1 MGLLI
6 NATTYVPIRDYNEAI
21 VETMKSAVDEIVWY
35 GGIKSVEVK

>member
-21 VETMKSAVDEIVWY
+21 VETMKSAVDEIVWH
-35 GGIKSVEVK
+35 GGTKSVEVK